1 MLDSVS
7 LRNSDL
13 QTLDVAGR
21 LRRLRATVAGR
32 IVFTT
37 SFGLEDQYLT
47 HLIFTDGLDIDIVT
61 LDTGRLFPETAAL
74 WRATEEK
81 YGRRIAAF
89 RPDPE
94 ALQALVARDGLNGF
108 YESVEARKACCG
120 VRKVEPL
127 KRALAG
133 ASAWVTG
140 LRGDQSQ
147 NRAATDLIA
156 FDSGFGL
163 VKANPLADL
172 SRAQVVAAAR
182 AAGVPLNPLHD
193 RGFPS
198 IGCAPCTRAIKPGE
212 DERAGRWWWEQD
224 GKKEC
229 GLHVAEATQTHHVA
243 EAPQPA
249 PKTETQFVHSDGDR
263 MWAV

>member
-1 MLDSVS
+1 MPELVHSLDKDFRS
-7 LRNSDL
+7 
-13 QTLDVAGR
+13 LDVVAR
-21 LRRLRATVAGR
+21 LRKLRDAIEGR

-47 HLIFTDGLDIDIVT
+47 HLIFENGIAIDVVT
-61 LDTGRLFPETAAL
+61 LDTGRLFPQTYTL
-74 WRATEEK
+74 WAKTEEK
-81 YGRRIAAF
+81 YNRRIRPYYPDARALEDLVGDQGIDAF
-89 RPDPE
+89 
-94 ALQALVARDGLNGF
+94 
-108 YESVEARKACCG
+108 YYSVDARKSCCG

-147 NRAATDLIA
+147 NRSGMEFVA
-156 FDSGFGL
+156 FDSGFGV
-163 VKANPLADL
+163 VKANPLLDL
-172 SRAQVVAAAR
+172 SRQQIADAAK
-182 AAGVPLNPLHD
+182 AADVPVNPLHAQ
-193 RGFPS
+193 GFPS

-229 GLHVAEATQTHHVA
+229 GLHVAADGSIVPRASLA
-243 EAPQPA
+243 E
-249 PKTETQFVHSDGDR
+249 GDR
-263 MWAV
+263 QWAV